1 VSKLGALPYDQVWGL
16 AYWGGVAY
24 GFTSGGTLFQIDLP
38 GVATTPIPIPNAPP
52 GLAFWGAGS
61 STAAAP

>member
-1 VSKLGALPYDQVWGL
+1 MPFGQVWGL

-24 GFTSGGTLFQIDLP
+24 GFTSGGLLFQIALENA
-38 GVATTPIPIPNAPP
+38 ATSPIPIPNAPP

-61 STAAAP
+61 STAATQ